1 MKILVVRVS
10 AIGDV
15 IHTLPAIFFIK
26 HCYPNARISWIV
38 QEKAA
43 SLLKGQPFLDNVWV
57 LPDHFLSPRNWKT
70 TYKTIK
76 TIRSHTWDAI
86 IDFQGL
92 FKTAC
97 IHMLLKG
104 PTFGFDKHH
113 ARDRFNAW
121 FTNHHTTPIY
131 RNIIQKN
138 LALASD
144 MLAACG
150 DHTQCPSVHEL
161 QKDFFLTVPP
171 AQQQLVDRWISD
183 RNIAAPVLL
192 FPNTTWPSKHWPLA
206 RWQELLNLLA
216 ATPAYTRTHFILGG
230 STMGKQAADLAY
242 MIQSKSLPIHI
253 LPPFDLIAITYLI
266 KKAALVIAPDTGVL
280 HLADFLGTPSLG
292 IYGPTTVEKHGPF
305 LVTEN
310 QRNAIQVTCPHR
322 ARKHHAHKK
331 HAPVAYDCMEQL
343 EAATV
348 HNTLRKI
355 LGIKGN
361 V

>member
-26 HCYPNARISWIV
+26 RCYPNAHISWIV

-43 SLLKGQPFLDNVWV
+43 SLLKEQPFLDNVWV
-57 LPDHFLSPRNWKT
+57 LPDHFLAPRNWKT
-70 TYKTIK
+70 TYKIIK

-97 IHMLLKG
+97 IHMWLKG

-121 FTNHHTTPIY
+121 FTSHHTTPMY

-144 MLAACG
+144 TLAACG
-150 DHTQCPSVHEL
+150 DHTQCPSVHKL
-161 QKDFFLTVPP
+161 QKDFFLAVPP
-171 AQQQLVDRWISD
+171 TQQQLVDQWLSD
-183 RNIAAPVLL
+183 RNITAPVLL
-192 FPNTTWPSKHWPLA
+192 FPNTTWPSKHWPLH
-206 RWQELLNLLA
+206 RWQELITLI
-216 ATPAYTRTHFILGG
+216 ATHYNPHSFILGG
-230 STMGKQAADLAY
+230 STLGKQAADLAY
-242 MIQSKSLPIHI
+242 MIQSQDLPIHI
-253 LPPFDLIAITYLI
+253 LPPYDLISIAHLI
-266 KKAALVIAPDTGVL
+266 KKSALIIAPDTGVL

-292 IYGPTTVEKHGPF
+292 IFGPTTVEKHGPF
-305 LVTEN
+305 LSKKN
-310 QRNAIQVTCPHR
+310 QHNAIQVACPHR
-322 ARKHHAHKK
+322 ARKQHAHKK
-331 HAPVAYDCMEQL
+331 RSSVVYDCMEQL
-343 EAATV
+343 DAATV
-348 HNTLRKI
+348 HNVLRKI

-361 V
+361 L